1 MSGPASNSHVAV
13 LPSRFWLDGQPSD
26 PEGQMNWRSQPDDT
40 VTVHVTPRGGLYV
53 KPEELLRSK
62 AARAMIAK
70 MDRVLRADRPTP
82 HGGSNPQCLSR

>member
-1 MSGPASNSHVAV
+1 
-13 LPSRFWLDGQPSD
+13 
-26 PEGQMNWRSQPDDT
+26 MNWHSQPDDDT

-70 MDRVLRADRPTP
+70 MDRVLRADRSTP